1 MGKMGMK
8 NLALGHELRESPEE
22 SLHLLRQELAKKRET
37 HQPIPI
43 ELYIE
48 LARLSFNTGLLTDA
62 YTYLQDG
69 LKSQP
74 RHFDLWNMLGVT
86 LRRLNR
92 PNEALQALDN
102 AAKINPK
109 SASPLIN
116 KANILLDQ
124 KRSVEAAE
132 LMGQLVRLNPKNHE
146 FQRLLGNSYVQMG
159 DLQKA
164 VARFETALRLKPD
177 DLASWIDRIKAATDF
192 EHHDEAIELVEKAL
206 EKLPNNH
213 RLIEARIMVLRRAG
227 RFKKAEDLLLAR
239 IAEAPDDAWAHFQCA
254 ETVGRFDRETGNKH
268 YKRAVEIEPDNA
280 IYWMN
285 YANSLDR
292 SRYGNEAEHIQ
303 AGYEAVTKALSIG
316 PIPSRFVRMARN
328 ILVRIG
334 RFDLV
339 EKLGTFKELGRT
351 WANESLHDALHYHL
365 ARVETPEDRY
375 EILEQHRIWG
385 RIEQAKADMNPLPRP
400 AIMEKRAKIRLGIMS
415 SDLRNHPVAYFAM
428 PLFEFLDHNRFEVY
442 CYSWCRNEPD
452 QVHKYLET
460 RVNAFRWH
468 KAISDRDAAELI
480 AKDRVDI
487 LFELGSSTDMNKLEV
502 MAYRPAPIQA
512 SWLGY
517 PHSAGLESI
526 DYILVDPFIN
536 PPDPALLIEK
546 PFIMPHSW
554 VAMGNL
560 GFNEQ
565 EQINPIIPSQRNG
578 FVTYGT
584 ANNPYKYSPTVLTTW
599 AKVVAATPHSKFKF
613 VRPESGVPSFKES
626 MIAAFARQGVSE
638 DRLIFAAVR
647 GRHMRWYNEMDI
659 SLDTFPQTGGT
670 TTCESMFM
678 GVPVISLV
686 GPAFFERLSYSNL
699 SNAGLGDLCCFTID
713 DYIRRAVQLAG
724 DSERRKLLR
733 NGLRFDIRDR
743 PLGQPHVFARDF
755 YNMVEKTIAAHA

>member
-1 MGKMGMK
+1 MMK
-8 NLALGHELRESPEE
+8 VALQHEKNGSPQEALRLLNDELVKKHNTNQSVSVELYFELSRLSINLGHFS
-22 SLHLLRQELAKKRET
+22 
-37 HQPIPI
+37 
-43 ELYIE
+43 
-48 LARLSFNTGLLTDA
+48 DA
-62 YTYLQDG
+62 HTYLQEG
-69 LKSQP
+69 LKHYP
-74 RHFDLWNMLGVT
+74 RHFDLWNLLGIT
-86 LRRLNR
+86 LRRLGR
-92 PNEALQALDN
+92 PNEAIQALEN
-102 AAKINPK
+102 AIKINPK
-109 SASPLIN
+109 NSVPLVN

-124 KRSVEAAE
+124 KRAVEAAE
-132 LMGQLVRLNPKNHE
+132 VFGMLVRLNPKNHE
-146 FQRLLGNSYVQMG
+146 FQRLLGTAYVQMG
-159 DLQKA
+159 ELQKA
-164 VARFETALRLKPD
+164 VIRFETALRLKPD
-177 DLASWIDRIKAATDF
+177 DIASWIDRIKAATDF
-192 EHHDEAIELVEKAL
+192 EHHDEAIGLVERAL
-206 EKLPNNH
+206 EKLPGNH

-227 RFKKAEDLLLAR
+227 RFKRAEELLLAR
-239 IAEAPDDAWAHFQCA
+239 IAEAPDDAWAHFQFA
-254 ETVGRFDRETGNKH
+254 ETVARFDRETGNKH
-268 YKRAVEIEPDNA
+268 YKRAVEIEPNSA

-303 AGYEAVTKALSIG
+303 AGYEAVTKALSLG

-339 EKLGTFKELGRT
+339 AKLGSFKDLGRT

-400 AIMEKRAKIRLGIMS
+400 AIIEKRSKIRLGIMS

-442 CYSWCRNEPD
+442 CYSWSRNDPD
-452 QVHKYLET
+452 PVQKYLET
-460 RVNAFRWH
+460 RVDAFRWH

-480 AKDRVDI
+480 AKDRVDL

-502 MAYRPAPIQA
+502 MAYKAAPIQA

-584 ANNPYKYSPTVLTTW
+584 ANNPYKYSPTVLATW
-599 AKVVAATPHSKFKF
+599 AKTVAATPGSKFMF
-613 VRPESGVPSFKES
+613 VRPESGVPSFKETV
-626 MIAAFARQGVSE
+626 IAAFAQHGVSE
-638 DRLIFAAVR
+638 DRLIFTAVR

-713 DYIRRAVQLAG
+713 DYIRKAVQLAG
-724 DSERRKLLR
+724 DTERRKLLR

-743 PLGQPHVFARDF
+743 PLGQPHIFARDF
-755 YNMVEKTIAAHA
+755 YNMVEKTVKEHA

>member
-1 MGKMGMK
+1 ML
-8 NLALGHELRESPEE
+8 NLALQHEKNGSPQEALR
-22 SLHLLRQELAKKRET
+22 LLSDELAKKLSQS
-37 HQPIPI
+37 QPIPF
-43 ELYIE
+43 ELYFE
-48 LARLSFNTGLLTDA
+48 LSRLTINTGQFA
-62 YTYLQDG
+62 NANAHLQEG
-69 LKSQP
+69 LKLQP
-74 RHFDLWNMLGVT
+74 RHFDLWNMIGIT
-86 LRRLNR
+86 LRRLGR
-92 PNEALQALDN
+92 PNEAIQALDN
-102 AAKINPK
+102 AANLNPQN
-109 SASPLIN
+109 AAPLVN
-116 KANILLDQ
+116 KANILLEQ
-124 KRSVEAAE
+124 KRPVEAAD
-132 LMGQLVRLNPKNHE
+132 LLGRLVRLNPKAHE
-146 FQRLLGNSYVQMG
+146 FQRMLGNAYVQMG
-159 DLQKA
+159 ELQKA
-164 VARFETALRLKPD
+164 VVRFDTALQLKPD
-177 DLASWIDRIKAATDF
+177 DIASWIDRIKAATDF
-192 EHHDEAIELVEKAL
+192 EHHDEAISLVEKAL
-206 EKLPNNH
+206 EKLPNNN

-227 RFKKAEDLLLAR
+227 RFKKAEELLLAR
-239 IAEAPDDAWAHFQCA
+239 LTEEPEDAWAHFQFA
-254 ETVGRFDRETGNKH
+254 ETVARFDRETGNKH
-268 YKRAVEIEPDNA
+268 YKRAVEIEPNNA

-303 AGYEAVTKALSIG
+303 AGYEAVTKALSLG
-316 PIPSRFVRMARN
+316 PLPSRFVRMARN

-365 ARVETPEDRY
+365 ARVEAPEDRY

-385 RIEQAKADMNPLPRP
+385 RIEQAKADMNPLQSP
-400 AIMEKRAKIRLGIMS
+400 ALLEKRSKIRLGIMS

-452 QVHKYLET
+452 QVQKYLET

-480 AKDRVDI
+480 AKDRVDM

-502 MAYRPAPIQA
+502 MAYKPAPLQA

-536 PPDPALLIEK
+536 PQDPALLIEK

-584 ANNPYKYSPTVLTTW
+584 ANNPYKYSPTVLETG
-599 AKVVAATPHSKFKF
+599 AKIVAATPGSKFMF
-613 VRPESGVPSFKES
+613 VRPESGVPSFKEF
-626 MIAAFARQGVSE
+626 MRAAFAKQGVSE
-638 DRLIFAAVR
+638 ERLIFAAVR
-647 GRHMRWYNEMDI
+647 GQHMRWYNEMDI

-699 SNAGLGDLCCFTID
+699 SNAGLGDLCCFTIA
-713 DYIRRAVQLAG
+713 DYIRKSVQLAG
-724 DSERRKLLR
+724 DTERRKLLR
-733 NGLRFDIRDR
+733 TGLRFDIRDR

-755 YNMVEKTIAAHA
+755 YNMVEKTVQERN

>member
-1 MGKMGMK
+1 
-8 NLALGHELRESPEE
+8 
-22 SLHLLRQELAKKRET
+22 
-37 HQPIPI
+37 
-43 ELYIE
+43 
-48 LARLSFNTGLLTDA
+48 
-62 YTYLQDG
+62 
-69 LKSQP
+69 
-74 RHFDLWNMLGVT
+74 
-86 LRRLNR
+86 
-92 PNEALQALDN
+92 
-102 AAKINPK
+102 
-109 SASPLIN
+109 
-116 KANILLDQ
+116 
-124 KRSVEAAE
+124 
-132 LMGQLVRLNPKNHE
+132 
-146 FQRLLGNSYVQMG
+146 
-159 DLQKA
+159 
-164 VARFETALRLKPD
+164 
-177 DLASWIDRIKAATDF
+177 
-192 EHHDEAIELVEKAL
+192 
-206 EKLPNNH
+206 
-213 RLIEARIMVLRRAG
+213 
-227 RFKKAEDLLLAR
+227 
-239 IAEAPDDAWAHFQCA
+239 
-254 ETVGRFDRETGNKH
+254 
-268 YKRAVEIEPDNA
+268 
-280 IYWMN
+280 
-285 YANSLDR
+285 
-292 SRYGNEAEHIQ
+292 
-303 AGYEAVTKALSIG
+303 
-316 PIPSRFVRMARN
+316 MARN

-339 EKLGTFKELGRT
+339 EKLGTFKELGRI

-365 ARVETPEDRY
+365 ARVETPDDRY

-400 AIMEKRAKIRLGIMS
+400 TILEKRSKIRLGIMS

-442 CYSWCRNEPD
+442 CYSWCRNDPD
-452 QVHKYLET
+452 PVHKYLET
-460 RVNAFRWH
+460 RVDGFRWH

-480 AKDRVDI
+480 AKDRVDM

-502 MAYRPAPIQA
+502 MAYKPAPIQA

-565 EQINPIIPSQRNG
+565 EQINPIIPSQRHG

-584 ANNPYKYSPTVLTTW
+584 ANNPYKYSPTVLETW
-599 AKVVAATPHSKFKF
+599 AKIVAATPNSKFMF

-626 MIAAFARQGVSE
+626 MIAAFAKQSVRE
-638 DRLIFAAVR
+638 DRLIFSAVR

-686 GPAFFERLSYSNL
+686 GSAFFERLSYSNL
-699 SNAGLGDLCCFTID
+699 SNAGLGDLCCFTIN
-713 DYIRRAVQLAG
+713 DYIRKAVQLAG
-724 DSERRKLLR
+724 DTERRKLLR
-733 NGLRFDIRDR
+733 TGLRFDIRDR

-755 YNMVEKTIAAHA
+755 YNMVEKTVNDHR